1 MMTISRAFLAAGLVA
16 GLALAGRP
24 SVAAS
29 DRVDH
34 LLSASRAALGGSALD
49 AVRVYAL
56 ESTVDFGGLSGTG
69 RAWIEIGGPRFAE
82 SVDAGPLSGF
92 DGYDGRDVWNTDS
105 AGVVWADGSVQ
116 GRTAAISQG
125 FFENMLL
132 WRTGRGGA
140 GVTDGGT
147 RTEGARTYDLLEVTV
162 PGAAVPSEL
171 WLDAATHLSARI
183 VTTVAGIAS
192 TTTLADYR
200 AVDGIMLPGKSTNS
214 TNGNEGTSTLVR
226 ATLDPQGAAHLAKP
240 QEHLTDYSIAGG
252 AGETSVPIDIIDNH
266 IYLNVMLNGK
276 GPYRFLF
283 DTGGLNVIDPAV
295 AKEIGEQKSG
305 SLQGSGVGEATE
317 AFGFTKVRS
326 LQFGAATMTGQP
338 FAVIPVRGA
347 IASTSGEPIDGLI
360 GFEVL
365 ARFVTTFDYAHKHVI
380 FRLPAAAH
388 VSPQA
393 HAIPFVF
400 GDRTPQVGCEIDGI
414 VAVCAVDT
422 GARDSITLL
431 SPFVAA
437 HPNLTAA
444 GTSETGVDGFGL
456 GGPAFGKL
464 TRLTSLQ
471 LGDLKIADL
480 VADLSSQTKGAF
492 ANPYEAANVGG
503 GVWRR
508 FSVTFDYPHQMIY
521 LEPNATFA
529 NRDSYERAGL
539 FLMTKAGAIT
549 VLDARAGTPAAAAG
563 IAKGDVIASIDG
575 KPAGDLRAVRALLLE
590 PAGTVLHLGL
600 TAADGTHRD
609 VTLTLR
615 DYV

>member
-1 MMTISRAFLAAGLVA
+1 MMTTARSFLAAGLVA
-16 GLALAGRP
+16 GLVLAGRP
-24 SVAAS
+24 SLAAP
-29 DRVDH
+29 DRVDQ

-49 AVRVYAL
+49 PVRDFAL
-56 ESTVDFGGLSGTG
+56 ESTVNFGGLKGTG
-69 RAWIEIGGPRFAE
+69 RTWIEIGGPRFAE
-82 SVDAGPLSGF
+82 SVDAGAISGF
-92 DGYDGRDVWNTDS
+92 DGYDGRDVWETDA

-116 GRTAAISQG
+116 GRTTAISQS
-125 FFENMLL
+125 FFGNMLL
-132 WRTGRGGA
+132 WRPGRGGA
-140 GVTDGGT
+140 SVTDGGT
-147 RTEGARTYDLLEVTV
+147 KTEGGRSYDLLEVAV

-171 WLDAATHLSARI
+171 WLDAGTHLPARI
-183 VTTVAGIAS
+183 ITTIAGVPN

-200 AVDGIMLPGKSTNS
+200 AIDGIMFPGTSSNS
-214 TNGNEGTSTLVR
+214 NNGNDGTSTLVS

-252 AGETSVPIDIIDNH
+252 AGETSVPIEIIDNH
-266 IYLNVMLNGK
+266 VYLNVMLNGK
-276 GPYRFLF
+276 GPYRFIF

-317 AFGFTKVRS
+317 AFGFTKVKS

-347 IASTSGEPIDGLI
+347 IAATSGEPIDGLI

-365 ARFVTTFDYAHKHVI
+365 ARFVTTFDYANKQLI

-388 VSPQA
+388 ISPQA

-400 GDRTPQVGCEIDGI
+400 GDRTPQVACEIDGI
-414 VAVCAVDT
+414 PGVCAVDT

-437 HPNLTAA
+437 HPNLAAA

-471 LGDLKIADL
+471 LGDLKIAGL

-492 ANPYEAANVGG
+492 ANPYESANVGG

-508 FSVTFDYPHQMIY
+508 FSVTFDYPHQMMY
-521 LEPNATFA
+521 LEPNASFA
-529 NRDSYERAGL
+529 GRDSYERAGL
-539 FLMTKAGAIT
+539 FLMTKAGAVT
-549 VLDARAGTPAAAAG
+549 VLDARPGTPAAAAG

-575 KPAGDLRAVRALLLE
+575 KPAGDLRTVRELLLG

-615 DYV
+615 DYI